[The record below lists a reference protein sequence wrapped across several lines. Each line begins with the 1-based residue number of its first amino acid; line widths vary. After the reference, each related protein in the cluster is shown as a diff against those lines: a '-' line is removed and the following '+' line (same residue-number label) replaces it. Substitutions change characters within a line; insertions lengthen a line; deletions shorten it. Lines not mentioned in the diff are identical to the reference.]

1 MKKYALAAF
10 LVAMVPAQAPATVA
24 AAPTGHEIQ
33 TGEALLKMCI
43 VGRKVKALSTM
54 CHSYLN
60 GYLDAVMYQDKTG
73 RFCLAAGDKLELPD
87 KVILWVGTHP
97 EYQKKPAPE
106 ALGKL
111 LAEKYPCKK

>member
-1 MKKYALAAF
+1 MKKYRLAAF
-10 LVAMVPAQAPATVA
+10 LAVLAPAVA
-24 AAPTGHEIQ
+24 LAEGAGHAIQ
-33 TGEALLKMCI
+33 TGEGLVKMCI

-60 GYLDAVMYQDKTG
+60 GYLDAVLYQDKDS
-73 RFCLAAGDKLELPD
+73 RICLAPGDKLELPD

-97 EYQKKPAPE
+97 DYHKRPAPE

-111 LAEKYPCKK
+111 LAEKYSCRK